1 MKKRVLT
8 LFGILL
14 LVLLIAISILWN
26 QDGGHNS
33 QPDILTYKGTV
44 IYVSKIDLEYI
55 LYVDTKNYVFTEEL
69 MQVLVS
75 GSTVLRGERSGI
87 ALGEELEN
95 RIAEMGVEIRSTGTD
110 TSVIKNQIIYPA
122 VLVSVT
128 K

>member
-1 MKKRVLT
+1 M
-8 LFGILL
+8 
-14 LVLLIAISILWN
+14 
-26 QDGGHNS
+26 
-33 QPDILTYKGTV
+33 

-75 GSTVLRGERSGI
+75 DSTVLRGERSGI

-122 VLVSVT
+122 VFVSVT